1 MRDDEKR
8 WIARARQGEDQAF
21 SALVDA
27 YQGPVYNLCFRMLG
41 EAQEA
46 EDAAQ
51 ETFLKAYRNLKRY
64 DPNRPF
70 VNWILSIASN
80 HCVDRIR
87 RRRLHLVSYDEMP
100 PSIDLSE
107 DAAGPETALISA
119 EREGRVRQI
128 LDALGSKDRAA
139 VILFYWYDM
148 SYQEIADTLS
158 LTVSAVKSRL
168 HRARKAMAQEWLREQ
183 TKAEPMRE
191 VRDEPSTL

>member
-100 PSIDLSE
+100 PSTDLSE

>member
-128 LDALGSKDRAA
+128 LDALGSKDSAA